1 MFQPAG
7 VDLIWLSTSALF
19 PHVNIERGY
28 LGLKGLLP
36 LCTLLVV
43 TLRSRI
49 SDASSLCGLAGSHG
63 VLGEGAL
70 ERREFV
76 GGEACHHPPVDSYSV
91 SSLIHI
97 LIRGN
102 VLAAVVRGYSANVDG
117 NVLDAP
123 SVLLAR

>member
-1 MFQPAG
+1 M
-7 VDLIWLSTSALF
+7 DLICLSTSAPF
-19 PHVNIERGY
+19 THENFECGY
-28 LGLKGLLP
+28 LGLKLP
-36 LCTLLVV
+36 FG
-43 TLRSRI
+43 I
-49 SDASSLCGLAGSHG
+49 AGSHR
-63 VLGEGAL
+63 VFGECAL
-70 ERREFV
+70 DRREFV